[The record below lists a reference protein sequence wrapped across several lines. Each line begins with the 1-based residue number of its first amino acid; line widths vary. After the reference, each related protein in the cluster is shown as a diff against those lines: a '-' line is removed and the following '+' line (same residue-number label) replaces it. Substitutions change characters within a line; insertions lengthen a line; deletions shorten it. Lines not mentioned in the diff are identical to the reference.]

1 VIRDRNN
8 LYVET
13 VDGGVENI
21 YRLHIVNMDPRPHDY
36 RLSIDGIEGAELLGD
51 ARYQLDGGEDLD
63 VTLRVRARPEALST
77 PNAELVFEIV
87 AEDMPSLRAVHE
99 SRFMKPL

>member
-13 VDGGVENI
+13 VDGDIENI
-21 YRLHIVNMDPRPHDY
+21 YRLHIVNMDPRPHDFA
-36 RLSIDGIEGAELLGD
+36 SPST
-51 ARYQLDGGEDLD
+51 
-63 VTLRVRARPEALST
+63 VSRARSSSATRATSST
-77 PNAELVFEIV
+77 AARTSSHAACTRTPRSLEHTERGAGFEIV